1 MGLEGFCAS
10 QRVRPRSKLLD
21 TVESEERSGI
31 DEELKRGKDWDDG
44 GNGDGRRTDREI
56 IGMDR
61 VTGIV
66 GSTKRD
72 KNGNRDRVGYRTQG
86 KGRQSEAFC
95 PTEDL
100 FARVES
106 VFGL

>member
-1 MGLEGFCAS
+1 M
-10 QRVRPRSKLLD
+10 
-21 TVESEERSGI
+21 
-31 DEELKRGKDWDDG
+31 
-44 GNGDGRRTDREI
+44 

-72 KNGNRDRVGYRTQG
+72 KNGNRDRVGCRTQG
-86 KGRQSEAFC
+86 KGRKSEAFC

-100 FARVES
+100 FARVGES
-106 VFGL
+106 LVCDDITFVYWVSKGPSTPVG